1 MKKMILT
8 AAAIITAVMTV
19 SCNKD
24 TENTGLTV
32 DAEAINYPLSGGTY
46 DINLTSGKPW
56 KALYCAE
63 WLTVTPES
71 GTGDA
76 TVTVGTDTWANE
88 DSEDARLASVYFT
101 DGTDTVS
108 VLIGQINDDN
118 ISVPEVDHVTRH
130 INHLYLSIYNIQ
142 SPSQGGSYIINID
155 TDTDWWIEN
164 DTDWLSF
171 SPTGGPSGWNGTTV
185 YVHEWEN
192 PDNEESRTA
201 TFNVGY
207 ESQSGIFNRKSVVVT
222 QLNDTTITPDSAAI

>member
-1 MKKMILT
+1 M
-8 AAAIITAVMTV
+8 
-19 SCNKD
+19 
-24 TENTGLTV
+24 
-32 DAEAINYPLSGGTY
+32 DAETISYPLSGGTY

-71 GTGDA
+71 GTSDA

-88 DSEDARLASVYFT
+88 DSEEVRLADVYFT
-101 DGTDTVS
+101 DDTDTVS
-108 VLIGQINDDN
+108 VLIGQSNDN
-118 ISVPEVDHVTRH
+118 NSAPATGTASHNT
-130 INHLYLSIYNIQ
+130 NYLYLSDYSIREVPY
-142 SPSQGGSYIINID
+142 QGGSYIINID
-155 TDTDWWIEN
+155 TDTYWWIEN

-207 ESQSGIFNRKSVVVT
+207 ESQSGIFNRKSVVVK

>member
-1 MKKMILT
+1 M
-8 AAAIITAVMTV
+8 
-19 SCNKD
+19 
-24 TENTGLTV
+24 
-32 DAEAINYPLSGGTY
+32 
-46 DINLTSGKPW
+46 
-56 KALYCAE
+56 
-63 WLTVTPES
+63 
-71 GTGDA
+71 
-76 TVTVGTDTWANE
+76 
-88 DSEDARLASVYFT
+88 
-101 DGTDTVS
+101 
-108 VLIGQINDDN
+108 
-118 ISVPEVDHVTRH
+118 DHVTRGYF
-130 INHLYLSIYNIQ
+130 YLNVSSNNIQ
-142 SPSQGGSYIINID
+142 SPSQGGTYTITIDTNTNWEIINID